1 MDEKDEREREKR
13 ERHARVGD
21 ARVRKTRER
30 ERRER
35 EHARVGD
42 ARVRKKRESD
52 ESDNAVEGSEE
63 YFDESEHV
71 DGFAAEERSSDGE
84 EVDETQERGTE
95 DARTVAGRAA
105 TTGRVDGEIQEELK
119 RPSDCWYVPVCRVW
133 GDSKEDA

>member
-1 MDEKDEREREKR
+1 MKSVFAQKISTLDKRRRRYGRAGVHTENAWTQTRRQRFGVAGRKRRCRNEKEERERREREK
-13 ERHARVGD
+13 E
-21 ARVRKTRER
+21 ER

-84 EVDETQERGTE
+84 EVE
-95 DARTVAGRAA
+95 
-105 TTGRVDGEIQEELK
+105 
-119 RPSDCWYVPVCRVW
+119 
-133 GDSKEDA
+133 

>member
-1 MDEKDEREREKR
+1 MDEKEERERR
-13 ERHARVGD
+13 EREHARVGD

-84 EVDETQERGTE
+84 EVERERG
-95 DARTVAGRAA
+95 RRWPRSG
-105 TTGRVDGEIQEELK
+105 GE
-119 RPSDCWYVPVCRVW
+119 
-133 GDSKEDA
+133 